1 MNQDQFGNAQGIYK
15 RQIAGGSYEY
25 AEELNMGHDDSESR
39 IIRIGNEWFGFDE
52 HEYGCD
58 MGYSLTSDIQT
69 SDVELF
75 KTFFFNDVV
84 KY

>member
-1 MNQDQFGNAQGIYK
+1 
-15 RQIAGGSYEY
+15 
-25 AEELNMGHDDSESR
+25 MGHDDSESR